1 MGIDYRRP
9 FIPEKRLALE
19 GYPFAQPISVS
30 QKWSPLSVLLAHLM
44 LSPFFLLVL
53 RLTLISKFLTL
64 LRLTV
69 NSGPLRPSLHFMTG
83 CLPAIKERLFPSHR
97 NRAHIIKDIFEALC
111 ANISH
116 DDGRIPFLKPRRGH
130 VTPTREKNI
139 YIEQCYICGITGY
152 HNFLSLDR
160 LSTFLGW
167 QLPLGCYG
175 ENATNQGDML
185 QEDWNNREDSHQGLF
200 DNVHSSGLSA
210 SKSRCQT
217 NRDLSGNL
225 SL

>member
-1 MGIDYRRP
+1 MLAP
-9 FIPEKRLALE
+9 F
-19 GYPFAQPISVS
+19 
-30 QKWSPLSVLLAHLM
+30 
-44 LSPFFLLVL
+44 LVF

-69 NSGPLRPSLHFMTG
+69 NSIETVSSFYDTLPTGNQRKTISISQKSSTYYQGYFWSSMRKHFSW
-83 CLPAIKERLFPSHR
+83 RW
-97 NRAHIIKDIFEALC
+97 KD
-111 ANISH
+111 
-116 DDGRIPFLKPRRGH
+116 RVLKPRRGH

-175 ENATNQGDML
+175 KNATNQGDML
-185 QEDWNNREDSHQGLF
+185 REDWNNREDSHQGLI

-210 SKSRCQT
+210 SKSRRQT